1 MMTLLRN
8 YKKWLIVGG
17 VAIGLGIIG
26 WLFITQGPLAP
37 AKVMTAKVRQDKMQP
52 NVFGIGTVEARLSY
66 TVGPTQAGRIL
77 KVFADQGDE
86 VTAGQVL
93 GEIDPVDLEQR
104 LTALAA
110 AVSRSESA
118 VAVAQAQL
126 RDLSSQNDLA
136 QTTAARYSELYAKQA
151 ISRELM
157 DTKYNAAAAALAKMD
172 AGYASLLSAKDEVV
186 RAKADYLAVQE
197 QQRNLR
203 LVSPV
208 KGIVVSRDAEPGA
221 TVVAGQAVFHLVDP
235 QTIWVKTRID
245 QARFHGIA
253 VNQQAKVVLRSQP
266 QTALTGKVARL
277 EVQADTVT
285 EERFVNVAFEKP
297 NGIFPLGEL
306 AEVTIE
312 LPPVAD
318 TLVVPTAAVKRSKKQ
333 DNVWLVEGGK
343 LKLQSVTIGFQSLDG
358 HTQITSGLKAGDE
371 VVVFSSKALSEGMK
385 IRKEELP

>member
-17 VAIGLGIIG
+17 AAIVLSIIG

-77 KVFADQGDE
+77 KVFADQGAD

-297 NGIFPLGEL
+297 SGIFPLGEL

>member
-1 MMTLLRN
+1 MMTLLGN
-8 YKKWLIVGG
+8 YKKWLIIGG
-17 VAIGLGIIG
+17 AVIGLGIMG

-37 AKVMTAKVRQDKMQP
+37 AKVMTAKVRQDKLQP

-77 KVFADQGDE
+77 KVYADQGDE
-86 VTAGQVL
+86 VAVGEVL

-110 AVSRSESA
+110 AVSRSEGT
-118 VAVAQAQL
+118 VAVAEAQL

-136 QTTAARYSELYAKQA
+136 QTTAARYRELYAKEA
-151 ISRELM
+151 ISRELL
-157 DTKYNAAAAALAKMD
+157 DTKHNAADAAQAKMD
-172 AGYASLLSAKDEVV
+172 AGYASLLSARDEVA
-186 RAKADYLAVQE
+186 RAKADYRAMQE

-208 KGIVVSRDAEPGA
+208 KGIIVSRDAEPGA

-266 QTALTGKVARL
+266 QVPLTGKVVRL

-297 NGIFPLGEL
+297 SGIFPLGEL
-306 AEVTIE
+306 AEVTIQ
-312 LPPVAD
+312 LPPIANA
-318 TLVVPTAAVKRSKKQ
+318 LIVPTAAVKRSKKQ
-333 DNVWLVEGGK
+333 DNVWLIEDGK
-343 LKLQSVTIGFQSLDG
+343 LRLQPVTIGAQSLDG
-358 HTQITSGLKAGDE
+358 HTQIMAGLKAGDE
-371 VVVFSSKALSEGMK
+371 VVVFSGKALSEGMRV
-385 IRKEELP
+385 RKEELP

>member
-1 MMTLLRN
+1 MMTLLGN
-8 YKKWLIVGG
+8 YKKWLIIGG
-17 VAIGLGIIG
+17 AVIGLGIMG

-37 AKVMTAKVRQDKMQP
+37 AKVMTAKVRQDKLQP

-77 KVFADQGDE
+77 KVYADQGDE
-86 VTAGQVL
+86 VAVGEVL

-110 AVSRSESA
+110 AVSRSEGT
-118 VAVAQAQL
+118 VAVAEAQL

-136 QTTAARYSELYAKQA
+136 QTTASRYRELYAKEA
-151 ISRELM
+151 ISRELL
-157 DTKYNAAAAALAKMD
+157 DTKHNAADAAQAKMD
-172 AGYASLLSAKDEVV
+172 AGYASLLSARDEVA
-186 RAKADYLAVQE
+186 RAKADYRAMQE

-208 KGIVVSRDAEPGA
+208 KGIIVSRDAETGA

-266 QTALTGKVARL
+266 QVPLTGKVVRL

-297 NGIFPLGEL
+297 SGIFPLGEL
-306 AEVTIE
+306 AEVTIQ
-312 LPPVAD
+312 LPPIANA
-318 TLVVPTAAVKRSKKQ
+318 LIVPTAAVKRSKKQ
-333 DNVWLVEGGK
+333 DNVWLIEDGK
-343 LKLQSVTIGFQSLDG
+343 LRLQPVTIGAQSLDG
-358 HTQITSGLKAGDE
+358 HTQIMAGLKAGDE
-371 VVVFSSKALSEGMK
+371 VVVFSGKALSEGMRV
-385 IRKEELP
+385 RKEELP